1 MFKRGVLIV
10 LLLLANLSLMAQQ
23 TVTGTVRDSEGQ
35 PMSGV
40 TIMVQGTTVG
50 TLSGVDGK
58 YSLPVPAGATT
69 LRFSF
74 IGFGDQEVAV
84 AGRTVIDVTLEE
96 TLTGLDE
103 VVVVGYGTQKKKLVT
118 GSTVQVKG
126 DDIQKLSTVSPMT
139 ALQGQTPG
147 LSIIKNTGQPG
158 DGFKVNIRG
167 MGTIGNS
174 QPLYVIDGVPGGNID
189 NMSPA
194 DIESIDVL
202 KDAASAAIYGARGAN
217 GVILVTTKQG
227 SRSSTGVRANISY
240 DGSYGWQNLY
250 KKLPLMDAM
259 EYANIV
265 DEARINSGQPRLDFE
280 SLVPDWGRIVSGAW
294 KGTDWLDELSNKNA
308 PVVNNAI
315 NITGGSAA
323 GAYSLGLSH
332 SNQEGIFGRPVESK
346 YERYSFRLNSDF
358 ILLRDKTD
366 SFTILKAGETLRY
379 VNSNNHGVGVSNQ
392 YWNDVFSCIV
402 ASPFLPLYA
411 ADETDKAY
419 PYHYAIPWNP
429 QASNPIAQMV
439 YSRGQNEG
447 KNHNLNASVFLEVQP
462 VRNLV
467 FRSSFGYAMSAGSY
481 RSYTPLYDLSAT
493 SFNSTDDVNHS
504 LNAGFQWSWE
514 NTLNYNF
521 NLGSDH
527 AFNALI
533 GTSAEKWGLGES
545 INGSNSNS
553 LFSDL
558 RHAYL
563 DNTPVI
569 DVNLTN
575 VGSSPWG
582 EGGILSY
589 FGRVGYTYRDKYMLT
604 GILRADASSNFAK
617 GHRWGY
623 FPSVSAGWVV
633 SEEDFFQGASNT
645 INFLKLRASWGQN
658 GNQAI
663 SPFQYLATI
672 SFANVNYFFGPDKSV
687 VSTGGYP
694 DVLPNQDVTWE
705 TSEQI
710 NVGFDARLLRNRLSV
725 EFDLYSR
732 TTYDWLIRP
741 SMLASYGT
749 GAPYVNGGDV
759 SNKGF
764 ELALNYN
771 GGKRE
776 FNYSAGFNLA
786 YNKNEVKRIA
796 NNEGIFHGPGNVL
809 GQGTEEL
816 YRAQVGFPIG
826 YFWGYKTL
834 GVFQNEGDIENHTNS
849 QGKLI
854 QPTAEAGDLIFDDT
868 NDDGVINYLDK
879 VMIGDPNPDFIIGLN
894 FSAAWKG
901 FDFSLLANGAL
912 GQQIARSWRRWADS
926 PLNNYTTDVFNRWH
940 GEGSSNKYPR
950 LTYGSHINW
959 QYVSDIFIEDADYL
973 KLSNVTLGYDFKRLF
988 KTMPLAQARFFVAV
1002 QNLYTFTNY
1011 MGMDPEI
1018 GGGSG
1023 TDSWAKGIDIGYY
1036 PAPRTV
1042 MMGASLK
1049 F

>member
-1 MFKRGVLIV
+1 MFKKGVLIV

-40 TIMVQGTTVG
+40 TIIVQGTTVG
-50 TLSGVDGK
+50 TLSGVDGR

-74 IGFGDQEVAV
+74 IGFGDQEVAI
-84 AGRTVIDVTLEE
+84 AGRSVIDVTLEE
-96 TLTGLDE
+96 SLTGLDE

-227 SRSSTGVRANISY
+227 SRSTSGVKANISY
-240 DGSYGWQNLY
+240 DGSYGLQNLY
-250 KKLPLMDAM
+250 RKLPLMNAM
-259 EYANIV
+259 EYANII
-265 DEARINSGQPRLDFE
+265 DEARVNSGQPRLDFE

-294 KGTDWLDELSNKNA
+294 EGTDWLDELSNKNA
-308 PVVNNAI
+308 PVVNNAL

-332 SNQEGIFGRPVESK
+332 SSQEGIFGRPVQSD

-379 VNSNNHGVGVSNQ
+379 TNSNNHGVGVSNQ
-392 YWNDVFSCIV
+392 YSNDVFSCIV

-411 ADETDKAY
+411 VDESDKAY

-429 QASNPIAQMV
+429 QDSNPIAQMV
-439 YSRGQNEG
+439 NSRGHNES

-462 VRNLV
+462 IRNLV

-481 RSYTPLYDLSAT
+481 RSYTPLYELSAT
-493 SFNSTDDVNHS
+493 SFNSTDDVSHS
-504 LNAGFQWSWE
+504 LSAGFQWSWE

-563 DNTPVI
+563 NNTPVI
-569 DVNLTN
+569 DVNLTS

-582 EGGILSY
+582 DGGILSY
-589 FGRVGYTYRDKYMLT
+589 FGRVGYTFRDKYMLT
-604 GILRADASSNFAK
+604 GILRADASSNFARGK
-617 GHRWGY
+617 RWGY
-623 FPSVSAGWVV
+623 FPSVSAGWVI
-633 SEEDFFQGASNT
+633 SEENFFQGASNA

-672 SFANVNYFFGPDKSV
+672 SFANVNYFFGPDKAV

-694 DVLPNQDVTWE
+694 DVLPNPDVTWE

-710 NVGFDARLLRNRLSV
+710 NLGFDARLLRNRLSL

-776 FNYSAGFNLA
+776 FSYSAGFNLA
-786 YNKNEVKRIA
+786 YNKNEVKKIA

-834 GVFQNEGDIENHTNS
+834 GVFQNAADIENHTNS

-879 VMIGDPNPDFIIGLN
+879 VMIGDPNPDFIIGFN

-901 FDFSLLANGAL
+901 FDFSVLANGAF
-912 GQQIARSWRRWADS
+912 GHQIARSWRRWADS
-926 PLNNYTTDVFNRWH
+926 PQNNYTTDIFNRWH

-973 KLSNVTLGYDFKRLF
+973 KLSNVTLGYDFKRIF
-988 KTMPLAQARFFVAV
+988 KAMPLTQARFFVAF

-1011 MGMDPEI
+1011 IGMDPEI

-1042 MMGASLK
+1042 MFGASLK

>member
-1 MFKRGVLIV
+1 MFKKGVLIV

-40 TIMVQGTTVG
+40 TIIVQGTTVG
-50 TLSGVDGK
+50 TLSGVDGR

-74 IGFGDQEVAV
+74 IGFGDQEVAI
-84 AGRTVIDVTLEE
+84 AGRSVIDVTLEE
-96 TLTGLDE
+96 SLTGLDE

-227 SRSSTGVRANISY
+227 SRSTSGVKANISY
-240 DGSYGWQNLY
+240 DGSYGLQNLY
-250 KKLPLMDAM
+250 RKLPLMNAM
-259 EYANIV
+259 EYANII
-265 DEARINSGQPRLDFE
+265 DEARVNSGQPRLDFE

-294 KGTDWLDELSNKNA
+294 EGTDWLDELSNKNA
-308 PVVNNAI
+308 PVVNNAL

-332 SNQEGIFGRPVESK
+332 SSQEGIFGRPVQSD

-379 VNSNNHGVGVSNQ
+379 TNSNNHGVGVSNQ
-392 YWNDVFSCIV
+392 YSNDVFSCIV

-411 ADETDKAY
+411 VDESDKAY

-429 QASNPIAQMV
+429 QDSNPIAQMV
-439 YSRGQNEG
+439 NSRGHNES

-462 VRNLV
+462 IRNLV

-481 RSYTPLYDLSAT
+481 RSYTPLYELSAT
-493 SFNSTDDVNHS
+493 SFNSTDDVSHS
-504 LNAGFQWSWE
+504 LSAGFQWSWE

-563 DNTPVI
+563 NNTPVI
-569 DVNLTN
+569 DVNLTS

-582 EGGILSY
+582 DGGILSY
-589 FGRVGYTYRDKYMLT
+589 FGRVGYTFRDKYMLT
-604 GILRADASSNFAK
+604 GILRADASSNFARGK
-617 GHRWGY
+617 RWGY
-623 FPSVSAGWVV
+623 FPSVSAG
-633 SEEDFFQGASNT
+633 
-645 INFLKLRASWGQN
+645 
-658 GNQAI
+658 
-663 SPFQYLATI
+663 
-672 SFANVNYFFGPDKSV
+672 
-687 VSTGGYP
+687 
-694 DVLPNQDVTWE
+694 
-705 TSEQI
+705 
-710 NVGFDARLLRNRLSV
+710 
-725 EFDLYSR
+725 
-732 TTYDWLIRP
+732 
-741 SMLASYGT
+741 
-749 GAPYVNGGDV
+749 
-759 SNKGF
+759 
-764 ELALNYN
+764 
-771 GGKRE
+771 
-776 FNYSAGFNLA
+776 
-786 YNKNEVKRIA
+786 
-796 NNEGIFHGPGNVL
+796 
-809 GQGTEEL
+809 
-816 YRAQVGFPIG
+816 
-826 YFWGYKTL
+826 
-834 GVFQNEGDIENHTNS
+834 
-849 QGKLI
+849 
-854 QPTAEAGDLIFDDT
+854 
-868 NDDGVINYLDK
+868 
-879 VMIGDPNPDFIIGLN
+879 
-894 FSAAWKG
+894 
-901 FDFSLLANGAL
+901 
-912 GQQIARSWRRWADS
+912 
-926 PLNNYTTDVFNRWH
+926 
-940 GEGSSNKYPR
+940 
-950 LTYGSHINW
+950 
-959 QYVSDIFIEDADYL
+959 
-973 KLSNVTLGYDFKRLF
+973 
-988 KTMPLAQARFFVAV
+988 
-1002 QNLYTFTNY
+1002 
-1011 MGMDPEI
+1011 
-1018 GGGSG
+1018 
-1023 TDSWAKGIDIGYY
+1023 
-1036 PAPRTV
+1036 
-1042 MMGASLK
+1042 
-1049 F
+1049 